1 MVTLK
6 GLMKLAVVASMLAIT
21 FCLLHVATIEA
32 EECYVV
38 KIFGEGS
45 PVSVRIEP
53 DIVSI
58 SKGNCVV
65 WINWARTTEVEV
77 NFREG
82 KRCSDATKTPVGF
95 RMDAMNCY
103 VTDRIRLGGTASLM
117 FTGDG
122 TFDYEVETPFATPA
136 KGRIIVKK

>member
-1 MVTLK
+1 MIRRPSDLI
-6 GLMKLAVVASMLAIT
+6 LAIKGY
-21 FCLLHVATIEA
+21 I
-32 EECYVV
+32 Y
-38 KIFGEGS
+38 INDEGG
-45 PVSVRIEP
+45 RI
-53 DIVSI
+53 
-58 SKGNCVV
+58 CVV

>member
-1 MVTLK
+1 MRMLK
-6 GLMKLAVVASMLAIT
+6 ALMRIAVLTSILIMTV
-21 FCLLHVATIEA
+21 FLLCPATIEA

-58 SKGNCVV
+58 SKDNCVV
-65 WINWARTTEVEV
+65 WINWARTTEVDV
-77 NFREG
+77 KFREG
-82 KRCSDATKTPVGF
+82 KKCSDATKSPVGF

-103 VTDRIRLGGTASLM
+103 VTDRIPLGGTASLL
-117 FTGDG
+117 FSGDG
-122 TFDYEVETPFATPA
+122 TFDYEVEAPFATPA